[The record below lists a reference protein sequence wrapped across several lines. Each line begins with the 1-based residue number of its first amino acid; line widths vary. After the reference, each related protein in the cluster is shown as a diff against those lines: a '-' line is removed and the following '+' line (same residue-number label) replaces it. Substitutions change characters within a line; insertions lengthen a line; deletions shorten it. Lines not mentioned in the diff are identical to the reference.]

1 MPDVGC
7 RAEVGTR
14 QRRGQAGS
22 PGPSSSFQSNCS
34 MNLLSCSILLHAW
47 LGGRQSQPS
56 YWVYNDR
63 RSAVQTL
70 LGNTPHLLRNL
81 GNTPHLLRN
90 LTRHLPAMLRAVAGI
105 RAPLCAAI
113 SSSRTLISNQQD
125 SAHAHCT
132 ARLLY
137 CFGFIKR
144 NSLKKLF
151 RIVI

>member
-81 GNTPHLLRN
+81 
-90 LTRHLPAMLRAVAGI
+90 TRHLPAMLRAVAGI

-132 ARLLY
+132 TRLLY
-137 CFGFIKR
+137 CFRFIKR
-144 NSLKKLF
+144 NSLKKLI